1 MQESYGRGGMYN
13 CNLLSWGDYY
23 WNTQKYTKIIFQ
35 KMFTETKAHSK
46 AIDMELRRLEVA
58 QANQHVTYLTQYMP
72 DNFMARGGE
81 YCLCTT

>member
-1 MQESYGRGGMYN
+1 MFYFVESSLKIGM
-13 CNLLSWGDYY
+13 
-23 WNTQKYTKIIFQ
+23 FQ

-72 DNFMARGGE
+72 DNFMSRGGE
-81 YCLCTT
+81 CCPCTTRQIH